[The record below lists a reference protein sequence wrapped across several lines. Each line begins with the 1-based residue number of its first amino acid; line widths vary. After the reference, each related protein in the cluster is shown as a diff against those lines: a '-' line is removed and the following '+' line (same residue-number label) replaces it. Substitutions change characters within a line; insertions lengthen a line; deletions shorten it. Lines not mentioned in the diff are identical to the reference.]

1 MGIVAGSFD
10 RTEPT
15 ACKLKSGSGVRRGR
29 FGGVSVDVLDV
40 LETVQL
46 HISCAI

>member
-1 MGIVAGSFD
+1 MGITAGFD

-15 ACKLKSGSGVRRGR
+15 ACKLKSGSGVKGGR
-29 FGGVSVDVLDV
+29 FGVSVDVLDV